1 MDLTIRQL
9 QRLLHKSRTNPNTL
23 VAEGVRDIAHLAN
36 HLVGLNI
43 VGVGA
48 VHNGHFWMSVASSI
62 APHGTRPMYVYLD
75 PHHAVDRLCR
85 KYGPNASVKDVIK
98 QERPAK
104 QPPPPPQT
112 QPKPESGEGSDADAD
127 GHEDADVDAQAEPS
141 TSAKDMAKA
150 REAAED
156 WRAEDE
162 ARKRQEEAQI
172 QAAEAR
178 KKIADRAIPAAK
190 AKAAATAKKAA
201 QNAKRQPA
209 GSCRRAAQQALKRAR
224 QAVSFSQAAE
234 ASGPS
239 LASRRALSSANGR
252 LRAVPATLRSQM
264 AELLNQLI
272 GTGNTGGN
280 VSSIP
285 VYDSRKLVKR
295 LLVKRPLPNALKEDV
310 ISGRPVTLILPDV
323 SPSCAE
329 QAQAACD
336 IANAA
341 GYAGVSGSDVLV
353 LPHSNGCIE
362 EHVDAYMPWFNG
374 RPVDVRG
381 TALTTLFQ
389 NIITGK
395 SSYKLRVVIAVGDH
409 DAVDMYEQLAGL
421 RQVTRLIW
429 LHNASGRHGGTLNR
443 VIKSPPEDCPVWV
456 PDSLKKLSL
465 IWGCHSQRRM
475 IKGLALSLR

>member
-1 MDLTIRQL
+1 MDLTIRQV

-23 VAEGVRDIAHLAN
+23 VAEGVRDIAQLAN

-43 VGVGA
+43 VAVGA
-48 VHNGHFWMSVASSI
+48 VHNGHLWMSVASNF
-62 APHGTRPMYVYLD
+62 APRGTRAMYAYLD

-85 KYGPNASVKDVIK
+85 KYGPNASVKDIIK
-98 QERPAK
+98 QEQPAK
-104 QPPPPPQT
+104 QPPQP
-112 QPKPESGEGSDADAD
+112 PKPESGEGSDADAD
-127 GHEDADVDAQAEPS
+127 GHEDADAETQAEPS

-156 WRAEDE
+156 WRADE
-162 ARKRQEEAQI
+162 AARQRQAEAEAQ
-172 QAAEAR
+172 AAAAR
-178 KKIADRAIPAAK
+178 KKLADNLAAAK
-190 AKAAATAKKAA
+190 AKALAEAKKAA
-201 QNAKRQPA
+201 QNAKRQPS
-209 GSCRRAAQQALKRAR
+209 GYRRCGAKQALKKAR

-239 LASRRALSSANGR
+239 LASRHALSSANGR
-252 LRAVPATLRSQM
+252 LRAVPAALRSQM
-264 AELLNQLI
+264 AELLNRLV
-272 GTGNTGGN
+272 GNTGNTGGN
-280 VSSIP
+280 VGPIP
-285 VYDSRKLVKR
+285 VYDSRRLVKR

-323 SPSCAE
+323 SPPCAK

-381 TALTTLFQ
+381 TALRTLFRT
-389 NIITGK
+389 IITGK

-429 LHNASGRHGGTLNR
+429 LHNASGRHGGLRNR
-443 VIKSPPEDCPVWV
+443 VVTSTPEDCPGWV

-475 IKGLALSLR
+475 LKGLALSLR

>member
-48 VHNGHFWMSVASSI
+48 VHNGHLWMSVASSI
-62 APHGTRPMYVYLD
+62 APHGTRPMYAYLD

-85 KYGPNASVKDVIK
+85 KYGPNAFVKDVIK
-98 QERPAK
+98 QERQAQQQQHSQ
-104 QPPPPPQT
+104 QPGS
-112 QPKPESGEGSDADAD
+112 ESGEGSDADGD
-127 GHEDADVDAQAEPS
+127 GDAETEAEPS
-141 TSAKDMAKA
+141 TSAKDLCKA

-156 WRAEDE
+156 WRADE
-162 ARKRQEEAQI
+162 AARQRQAEAEAQ
-172 QAAEAR
+172 AEAAR
-178 KKIADRAIPAAK
+178 KKLADNLAAAK
-190 AKAAATAKKAA
+190 AKALADAKKAA
-201 QNAKRQPA
+201 QNAKRQPD
-209 GSCRRAAQQALKRAR
+209 GYRRRGAKQALKKAR

-239 LASRRALSSANGR
+239 LESRRALSSAHGR
-252 LRAVPATLRSQM
+252 LRAVPAALRSQM
-264 AELLNQLI
+264 AELLNRLM
-272 GTGNTGGN
+272 GNTGNTGGN
-280 VSSIP
+280 VGPIP
-285 VYDSRKLVKR
+285 VYDSRRLVKR

-323 SPSCAE
+323 SPSCAV

-353 LPHSNGCIE
+353 LPHSNGCID
-362 EHVDAYMPWFNG
+362 EHIDAYMPWFNG

-381 TALTTLFQ
+381 TALTTLFR

-395 SSYKLRVVIAVGDH
+395 SSYKIRVVIAVGDH

-429 LHNASGRHGGTLNR
+429 LHNDSGHRSGTRNR
-443 VIKSPPEDCPVWV
+443 VIKSPPEGCPGWV

-465 IWGCHSQRRM
+465 IWGCHNQRRM
-475 IKGLALSLR
+475 LKGLALSLR

>member
-48 VHNGHFWMSVASSI
+48 VHNGHLWMSVASSI
-62 APHGTRPMYVYLD
+62 APHGTRPMYVCLD

-104 QPPPPPQT
+104 QPPQPQ
-112 QPKPESGEGSDADAD
+112 QPKPESGAGSGGD
-127 GHEDADVDAQAEPS
+127 GHEDADVEAQAEPS
-141 TSAKDMAKA
+141 TAAKDMAKA

-156 WRAEDE
+156 WRAEE
-162 ARKRQEEAQI
+162 AARQRQAEAEAQ
-172 QAAEAR
+172 AEAAR
-178 KKIADRAIPAAK
+178 KKLTDNLAAAK
-190 AKAAATAKKAA
+190 AKALADAKKAA
-201 QNAKRQPA
+201 QNAKRQPD
-209 GSCRRAAQQALKRAR
+209 GYRRRGAKQALKKAR

-252 LRAVPATLRSQM
+252 LRAVPAALRSQM
-264 AELLNQLI
+264 AELLNKLM
-272 GTGNTGGN
+272 GNTGNTGGN
-280 VSSIP
+280 VGPIP
-285 VYDSRKLVKR
+285 VYDSRRLVKR

-323 SPSCAE
+323 SPSCAA

-353 LPHSNGCIE
+353 LPHSNGCID
-362 EHVDAYMPWFNG
+362 EHIDAYMPWFNG

-381 TALTTLFQ
+381 TALTTLFR
-389 NIITGK
+389 NITTGK

-421 RQVTRLIW
+421 REVTRLIW
-429 LHNASGRHGGTLNR
+429 LHNDSGRRGGTRNR
-443 VIKSPPEDCPVWV
+443 VIKSPPEDCPGWV

-475 IKGLALSLR
+475 LKGLALSLR